1 MELPGMKKRERPQRI
16 FMDIVEEEKQRVGV
30 TEKDTPERGL
40 DEGRR
45 SVVTTRKGTGRN
57 K

>member
-1 MELPGMKKRERPQRI
+1 MKKRERPQRI
-16 FMDIVEEEKQRVGV
+16 FMDVVEEEMQRVDV